1 MELWAG
7 GGDSLSGGAL
17 KLSVLVWPG
26 TKPKLP
32 LQSSFAGLFP
42 VARTQFPTLDEVK
55 SLTRVSH
62 TLYSPPGFGVLLK
75 GHSSTAMRFGEVSVE
90 AVCVPVPEP
99 VATLTK
105 RPELSTCTSRFAGAS

>member
-7 GGDSLSGGAL
+7 GGGSLSGRAL

-62 TLYSPPGFGVLLK
+62 TLYYPPRLGVLLK
-75 GHSSTAMRFGEVSVE
+75 GHSSTAMRVGEVSAE
-90 AVCVPVPEP
+90 ALCVPVPAL
-99 VATLTK
+99 VTRLTK
-105 RPELSTCTSRFAGAS
+105 RPELS